1 MEDAMAFG
9 VFNPPKSARSSSL
22 GFRSSLV
29 LAKLGF
35 DLRGHYEDLLNEPL
49 PDDLGRLLM
58 QLQEREVPRASL
70 R

>member
-1 MEDAMAFG
+1 MVFG
-9 VFNPPKSARSSSL
+9 VFNPPKPARSSKL

-35 DLRGHYEDLLNEPL
+35 DLRSQYEDLLSEPL
-49 PDDLGRLLM
+49 PDDLGRLVN

>member
-1 MEDAMAFG
+1 MVFG
-9 VFNPPKSARSSSL
+9 AFNPPRWAKSSNF
-22 GFRSSLV
+22 GFRSSLF

-35 DLRGHYEDLLNEPL
+35 DLRSRYEDVLSEPL
-49 PDDLGRLLM
+49 PDDLGRLVS

>member
-1 MEDAMAFG
+1 MVFG
-9 VFNPPKSARSSSL
+9 AFNPPRGAKSSNF

-35 DLRGHYEDLLNEPL
+35 DLRGHYEDVLSEPL
-49 PDDLGRLLM
+49 PDDLSRLLT
-58 QLQEREVPRASL
+58 QLQDREVPRASL

>member
-1 MEDAMAFG
+1 MVFG
-9 VFNPPKSARSSSL
+9 AFNPSRSTKSSHL

-35 DLRGHYEDLLNEPL
+35 DLRRHYEDLLSEPL
-49 PDDLGRLLM
+49 PGDLDRLVN
-58 QLQEREVPRASL
+58 QLQELEVPRASL